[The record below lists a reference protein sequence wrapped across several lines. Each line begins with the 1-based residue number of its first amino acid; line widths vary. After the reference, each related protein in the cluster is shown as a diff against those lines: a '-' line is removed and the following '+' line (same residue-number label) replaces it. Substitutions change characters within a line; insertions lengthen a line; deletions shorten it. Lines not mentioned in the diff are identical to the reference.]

1 MIASFDVQFSFFVVF
16 WFMVV
21 VELLQKQI
29 ASDSIMKTPVTDI
42 NVRHIMVVIT
52 LTPERWYLK

>member
-52 LTPERWYLK
+52 LTPER

>member
-29 ASDSIMKTPVTDI
+29 ASDSIMKTPDTDT
-42 NVRHIMVVIT
+42 NVGHIMVVIT
-52 LTPERWYLK
+52 LTPER